1 MGKFQEFFKKL
12 GDKWKK
18 LSGRKKAVTVIMFA
32 SVIVAIILA
41 SFYLGRVKY
50 AVLFSGMD
58 SQNTAKIIEQFDK
71 NKTPYKV
78 QGDKILVPADQVDKL
93 RITVA
98 SSEAV
103 LPSHK
108 GWELFDNTSQFGVT
122 DTQSK
127 VMYQR
132 ALSGEIAKAIE
143 TIEGVESANVNLV
156 IPDKSVFTT
165 DKDTATAAIVLK
177 LKDGVTLSPDQVKAI
192 IALVSRSVENL
203 PKENVEVSDQYGN
216 LLSNSANDSSTAS
229 GGTGGTD
236 KQIEL
241 EKKFENDLESGT
253 KKLLEASF
261 GKDKV
266 QVKVNAD
273 LNFDSVQTTTV
284 KYDPAKVERSV
295 EKKTTTNSDGTT
307 TSNGS
312 STSPVDNNMSNNTAS
327 GNNNNTAQNNSTEE
341 TYNYEI
347 PETKE
352 VTVSAPGEVRRLTV
366 SVLINGNLSTEQI
379 NSIKD
384 VVAAATGANDKRGD
398 IVNIASMA
406 FNSDQQKAQTA
417 ADAVAAKV
425 KKSSDMQSIY
435 TMIGAGVAC
444 VMFLIALMSASRK
457 KEEEDMADTFDMS
470 KNKNFID
477 AVVDDDTVVE
487 NADISGENDE
497 NAEKGETV
505 SGEKTVAPE
514 KVSYEPVL
522 DDNEP
527 DRSLETEIK
536 DYALRKPDQVTEII
550 KKWLSE
556 EER

>member
-1 MGKFQEFFKKL
+1 
-12 GDKWKK
+12 
-18 LSGRKKAVTVIMFA
+18 MFA

-165 DKDTATAAIVLK
+165 DKDTATVAIVLK

-417 ADAVAAKV
+417 TDAVAAKG
-425 KKSSDMQSIY
+425 K
-435 TMIGAGVAC
+435 
-444 VMFLIALMSASRK
+444 
-457 KEEEDMADTFDMS
+457 
-470 KNKNFID
+470 
-477 AVVDDDTVVE
+477 
-487 NADISGENDE
+487 
-497 NAEKGETV
+497 
-505 SGEKTVAPE
+505 
-514 KVSYEPVL
+514 
-522 DDNEP
+522 
-527 DRSLETEIK
+527 
-536 DYALRKPDQVTEII
+536 EII
-550 KKWLSE
+550 
-556 EER
+556 